1 MSTAATRAPALTS
14 ANAGGHG
21 HVIPHIVVN
30 TVIVFNLAVAVCS
43 EIDRPHEELWAV
55 VESACLVFFGLE
67 MLVKLACQ
75 RRGFWRDRWN
85 LFDLTVIALAAL
97 PLLVAGA
104 DLGVLRVARVARR
117 AALAA
122 RPAVPTP
129 TMTIYQRAGRMV
141 VVVPHEIPTR

>member
-104 DLGVLRVARVARR
+104 DLGVLRVARVARVFHLGRHVSNLRLLARWR
-117 AALAA
+117 AALHWLHGL
-122 RPAVPTP
+122 RFLP
-129 TMTIYQRAGRMV
+129 QR
-141 VVVPHEIPTR
+141 